1 MNDTLQNSIMLDNR
15 KSLKITGVKKI
26 NSFNL
31 KEFQLETSLGNLYIK
46 GNNLEMQMFDIDKG
60 NIFITGDIDSLAYLN
75 ISSEKKEKGFI
86 QKLFK

>member
-1 MNDTLQNSIMLDNR
+1 MNDILQNSIMLDNR

>member
-60 NIFITGDIDSLAYLN
+60 NIFITGDIDSLAYLS